1 MTAGGQRVE
10 RRMGHIV
17 RQVSEHTTRYIW
29 YPGDKAEWRRAAVAV
44 GSGALVF
51 GLGMLVTRD
60 VLVAVLLGT
69 SVTAGVGGANYGR
82 RDARALAGFAD
93 LDHRSARRAAVGH
106 TGRAAWRALAQGC
119 FGAGAAVLILHLPA
133 TGVLADWLLPLVPAV
148 VGALARQGGMLWERL
163 GASASIAGPA
173 KPSIESAR

>member
-1 MTAGGQRVE
+1 
-10 RRMGHIV
+10 MGHIV
-17 RQVSEHTTRYIW
+17 KQVSEHTTHYIW
-29 YPGDKAEWRRAAVAV
+29 YPGDKAEWRRAIVAM

-51 GLGMLVTRD
+51 GLVLLLTRD
-60 VLVAVLLGT
+60 MLAAVLLGT

-82 RDARALAGFAD
+82 RDARALAGFANLAD
-93 LDHRSARRAAVGH
+93 RAARRAAVGH
-106 TGRAAWRALAQGC
+106 TGRAAWRAVAQGC
-119 FGAGAAVLILHLPA
+119 FGAGAAVLILNLPP
-133 TGVLADWLLPLVPAV
+133 TGVLADWFLPLVPAV